1 MNIAS
6 TIAKMRA
13 AGMTAEAILLA
24 LECMTFEAQQ
34 NERSGAARRQ
44 AAYRERVKA
53 REAEHNEGHN
63 ALRNVDNSVTNK
75 KGFDKESFQTFKEI
89 TSKKTTT
96 SRARLPDDWEPCA
109 KTWRISEDLGFSPR
123 EVFDQ
128 IERMRDWAINA
139 PASKALKSNWDSAF
153 RNWLKRAAD
162 DKKQGKSG
170 SVPKPNTFADGFDK
184 IDAALGELERRERQR
199 GEDGSILDIE
209 AVPGLRQSAA

>member
-1 MNIAS
+1 
-6 TIAKMRA
+6 
-13 AGMTAEAILLA
+13 MTAIKRLEAA
-24 LECMTFEAQQ
+24 ETPAKSKGA
-34 NERSGAARRQ
+34 ERTARW
-44 AAYRERVKA
+44 RERKTE
-53 REAEHNEGHN
+53 RHG
-63 ALRNVDNSVTNK
+63 DVTPSQAVTSDAK
-75 KGFDKESFQTFKEI
+75 KSFDKESFQTFKEI

-153 RNWLKRAAD
+153 RNWLKRTAD

-199 GEDGSILDIE
+199 GEDSGFLDLE